1 MSIEIIKKLWKV
13 KIIAVKELIVFSFLT
28 VSCFCFISPIAY
40 GSQTQL
46 SEARRTSFLLSPD
59 GRHLAYGIPAYNQ
72 NAEPVNRLM
81 VCKSD
86 GTEQREVAT
95 IPANGDKFLSAG
107 FDEIL
112 WWGNDRLIC
121 SYRESLRYIVASVD
135 GHPLSDI
142 TLPDGCDILY
152 KRISPNSR
160 RVAFVGSFHGSEG
173 GRKYGLFVIELEMG
187 RVRHLI
193 DKALKTAPAWS
204 GDSRKLAVG
213 NSPGYKKYYPL
224 VIVNVQTGE
233 VSSTEA
239 EGVGASWS
247 PDDRFLAFTTETV
260 RGGSWLYGIPMD
272 GRIGVLNLVTGKLNH
287 ASPPAFNNRERETG
301 KYDTQGSLLPVWSPD
316 GQWIAYLR
324 STTSRANKES
334 ERNKSEEIWIVD
346 KQGQNS
352 RKILDDFCPVVWADD
367 SQSLFV
373 LKENKVDRID
383 TRSLSIETVV
393 SWEKAQ
399 LPELPQADTIK
410 VPQRFYICLNFNAT
424 RTKGVYVAYDQ
435 SVARSHSRLA
445 LPYTSVSDVKKKY
458 DWMIR
463 AHLCKDSGQ

>member
-1 MSIEIIKKLWKV
+1 
-13 KIIAVKELIVFSFLT
+13 
-28 VSCFCFISPIAY
+28 